1 MVLLLVRS
9 FFHYTVNLTQVLLQ
23 EQRSLTANRD
33 KFIVQRE
40 NVEQGAQN
48 KNNQNKSS
56 LLTKGKRGNK
66 TSLLRKGKNNNYN

>member
-1 MVLLLVRS
+1 MVVLLLVRS

-56 LLTKGKRGNK
+56 LLTKGKRE
-66 TSLLRKGKNNNYN
+66 THRLY